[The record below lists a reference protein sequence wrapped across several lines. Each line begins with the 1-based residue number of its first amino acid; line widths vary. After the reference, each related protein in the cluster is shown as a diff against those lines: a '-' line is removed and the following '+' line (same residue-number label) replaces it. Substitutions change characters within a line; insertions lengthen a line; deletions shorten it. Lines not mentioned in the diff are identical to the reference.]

1 MVVMEVVE
9 AATPAAGEFLEVCAV
24 FVAVVG
30 LWFGLGFH
38 GVGGEGFGGDQSTRT
53 TRPEPFGL
61 QSDLRPNQLAP
72 ANHKFIA
79 P

>member
-1 MVVMEVVE
+1 ME
-9 AATPAAGEFLEVCAV
+9 AATPAAGEFLEVLTV

-30 LWFGLGFH
+30 LWFGLH
-38 GVGGEGFGGDQSTRT
+38 GVGGDQSTRT

-61 QSDLRPNQLAP
+61 QSDRRPNQLAP
-72 ANHKFIA
+72 TNHKFIA